1 MASIFKRGDRRNYR
15 ISYFDHR
22 GRRQEISSH
31 TTDKR
36 TAERIAAKLE
46 AEQALVREGVVD
58 ASQASLVQH
67 NRRPLAD
74 HVADYLAHCKRAE
87 LCSQIIKS
95 RARHLRW
102 IQELTGA
109 TRLSDL
115 TAESFERAR
124 AELRSQGLSAQT
136 ANGRQESVR
145 AFLNWCVKTGRAAS
159 NPLRILSKL
168 NVDADRRYL
177 RRALTEEELG
187 RLFEVAKGRGRLLFY
202 AMAFYAGIRRGEL
215 CRIQWGDVDLDAG
228 TLTMRKG
235 KAKRT
240 DVIPL
245 HPDLQEILREV
256 RPAAATHESRLF
268 PEVVTNQTR
277 VRDFE
282 RAKIPLI
289 DSKGLRADL
298 HSTRMTLHTM
308 LALRGVPVQVAQ
320 RLMRHAD
327 YRTTQKHYF
336 HMDTSAAGSALRA
349 LPTIG
354 IGHSSKGEDRQQ
366 KRQQTAHDSAHSGAD
381 ACNSEEDSIDQ
392 SRRRK
397 PLESAELRK
406 TVPRGSTPRTSNRK
420 GRVISLGNRR
430 SILLSY
436 GRVSWGMI
444 AGGVGRPGHP
454 AKIAG
459 ARVVRCWTSCC

>member
-15 ISYFDHR
+15 ISYFDQH
-22 GRRQEISSH
+22 GRRHEISSR

-36 TAERIAAKLE
+36 TAERIAAKFE
-46 AEQALVREGVVD
+46 ADTALIREGVVD
-58 ASQASLVQH
+58 AAQAGLVQH

-74 HVADYLAHCKRAE
+74 HVVDYLAHCKRAE
-87 LCSQIIKS
+87 LCSQIVKS

-102 IQELTGA
+102 IQERTGA

-115 TAESFERAR
+115 TAEGFERAR
-124 AELRSQGLSAQT
+124 AELRARGLSAQT

-168 NVDADRRYL
+168 NVDADRRYI

-187 RLFEVAKGRGRLLFY
+187 RLFEVAKSRGRLPWY

-215 CRIQWGDVDLDAG
+215 GRLRWGDVDLDAG
-228 TLTMRKG
+228 TLTIRRG

-240 DVIPL
+240 DVIPI
-245 HPDLQEILREV
+245 HADLQVILREA
-256 RPAAATHESRLF
+256 RPATASHDSRLF
-268 PEVVTNQTR
+268 PEDVTNKTR

-336 HMDTSAAGSALRA
+336 HMDTEAAGSALRA
-349 LPTIG
+349 LPTIRQVP
-354 IGHSSKGEDRQQ
+354 SSESGSTGDRQQ
-366 KRQQTAHDSAHSGAD
+366 KRQQSPHDSAHSGAD

-397 PLESAELRK
+397 PLESAKLRK
-406 TVPRGSTPRTSNRK
+406 PVPRGSTPCTSSRR
-420 GRVISLGNRR
+420 GRVASLGRGR
-430 SILLSY
+430 STS
-436 GRVSWGMI
+436 GSSSE
-444 AGGVGRPGHP
+444 A
-454 AKIAG
+454 
-459 ARVVRCWTSCC
+459 WT